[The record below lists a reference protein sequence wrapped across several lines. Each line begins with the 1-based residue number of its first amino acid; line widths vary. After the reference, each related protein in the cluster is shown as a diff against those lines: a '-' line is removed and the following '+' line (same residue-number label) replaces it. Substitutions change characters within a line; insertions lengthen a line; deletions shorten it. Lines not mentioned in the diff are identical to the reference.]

1 MLLNLKSTGLKIVF
15 YGFYCAIDP
24 DSSSVDHQIIIIRG
38 FPFFSSIVAEI
49 IPSFSVDPLDIF
61 FSIFCSIIFFF
72 NGTFLPEI
80 HVCIDKYAHQAFQAF
95 QNIISAAAHDNAVFF
110 SG

>member
-1 MLLNLKSTGLKIVF
+1 MFLNLKSTGLKIVF

-49 IPSFSVDPLDIF
+49 IPSFSVDPLDI
-61 FSIFCSIIFFF
+61 S
-72 NGTFLPEI
+72 
-80 HVCIDKYAHQAFQAF
+80 
-95 QNIISAAAHDNAVFF
+95 
-110 SG
+110 